1 MASEPTDLDLVQE
14 VLAGRIEAFEI
25 LVRRYQ
31 RLVATAALRMGVPR
45 QEVEDVAS
53 EVFYKVF
60 RSLRRYEPS
69 HALSTWVYRI
79 TVNAALDH
87 RRARRHDARS
97 EEVPASLS
105 DGRPSQLD
113 AAAGQER
120 ARLLHEAL
128 RRLPDHYRSPLVLT
142 HVEGLTL
149 DQVARI
155 LDLPEGTI
163 KSRLFRARAMLK
175 TIIRRH
181 YPGLAPQGAFGTPPS
196 SGAASSFEAPS

>member
-1 MASEPTDLDLVQE
+1 MASEPTDLELVQE
-14 VLAGRIEAFEI
+14 VLAGRVEAFAI
-25 LVRRYQ
+25 LIRRYQ

-69 HALSTWVYRI
+69 HALSTWLYRI

-87 RRARRHDARS
+87 KRARRHDARS
-97 EEVPASLS
+97 EEIPASLA
-105 DGRPSQLD
+105 DGGPSQLD
-113 AAAGQER
+113 AAAGRQR
-120 ARLLHEAL
+120 ASLLHEAL
-128 RRLPDHYRSPLVLT
+128 QRLPDHYRSPLVLS
-142 HVEGLTL
+142 HVEGLPL

-155 LDLPEGTI
+155 LDLPEGTV

-181 YPGLAPQGAFGTPPS
+181 YPGLAPEGAFETS
-196 SGAASSFEAPS
+196 S

>member
-1 MASEPTDLDLVQE
+1 MASEPTDFELVQD
-14 VLAGRIEAFEI
+14 VLAGRVERFEI

-45 QEVEDVAS
+45 QEVEDVAN

-69 HALSTWVYRI
+69 HALSTWLYRI

-87 RRARRHDARS
+87 RRARRHDSQS
-97 EEVPASLS
+97 EELPQSLA
-105 DGRPSQLD
+105 DERPSQ
-113 AAAGQER
+113 AAATEDRQR
-120 ARLLHEAL
+120 SALLQDAL
-128 RRLPDHYRSPLVLT
+128 QRLPDHYRTPLVMT
-142 HVEGLTL
+142 HVEGMSI
-149 DQVARI
+149 DEVARI

-175 TIIRRH
+175 EVVRRH
-181 YPGLAPQGAFGTPPS
+181 YPALVPAGSAEVPS
-196 SGAASSFEAPS
+196 